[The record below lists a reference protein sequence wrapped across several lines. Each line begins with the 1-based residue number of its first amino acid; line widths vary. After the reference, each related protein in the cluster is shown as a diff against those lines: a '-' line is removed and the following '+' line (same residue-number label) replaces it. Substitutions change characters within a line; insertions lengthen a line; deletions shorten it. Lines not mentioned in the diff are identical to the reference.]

1 MEKRDVNSSELDQ
14 LYNKCID
21 NFLNHLDDTAST
33 AFSHWK
39 SSLFFDSESP
49 KEARVVEVTME
60 AFNYWSDLDLS
71 DEIGETFDLTASQ
84 IDDLNNI
91 SGLSELLYAADPEKF
106 LSVMGLLLEIISERE
121 YFKILIRDCS
131 VQRMEEKL
139 KQYVQNDFL
148 YL

>member
-49 KEARVVEVTME
+49 KEARVVAVTME

>member
-21 NFLNHLDDTAST
+21 NFLNHLDDTASM

-39 SSLFFDSESP
+39 SSLFSDSESP
-49 KEARVVEVTME
+49 KEARVVEVTIE
-60 AFNYWSDLDLS
+60 AFNYWSDWDLS